1 MNKIYPAIITAI
13 IAILGAADDQR
24 IIAVILA
31 AAFLVCTFIRI
42 SPENRILFMSATGF
56 PLVLTAGYAPAAGL
70 LIFVLIIAVL
80 AGAETKLNLSSI
92 LAALLA
98 GAAGFFFALQISV
111 ILPLLAIGIFVV
123 VVIYILFV
131 REYRLKK
138 DVEGTSK

>member
-1 MNKIYPAIITAI
+1 MNKIYPAVIAAI
-13 IAILGAADDQR
+13 IAVLGASDDQR

-42 SPENRILFMSATGF
+42 SPGSRILFMSATGF

-80 AGAETKLNLSSI
+80 TGAETKLSLSSI

-123 VVIYILFV
+123 VIIYILFV
-131 REYRLKK
+131 REYRLNK
-138 DVEGTSK
+138 DIEGTSK